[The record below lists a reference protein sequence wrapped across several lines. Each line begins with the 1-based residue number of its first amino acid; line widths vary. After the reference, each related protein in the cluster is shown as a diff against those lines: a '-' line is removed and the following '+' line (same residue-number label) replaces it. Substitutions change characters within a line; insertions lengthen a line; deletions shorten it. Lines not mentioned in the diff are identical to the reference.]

1 MYKTITFVVDPYTQ
15 QATACTGALPPRMAG
30 RAVTYLVHCLSLVL
44 SVLAGPAVAVVIA
57 VFIPDNMDRF

>member
-15 QATACTGALPPRMAG
+15 QATARTAALPPRVAA
-30 RAVTYLVHCLSLVL
+30 RAVTSVVHGLSLVL
-44 SVLAGPAVAVVIA
+44 NALAGPAVAVVIA